1 MKVRLIV
8 TAISAAVVGLAG
20 FAGFHIGW
28 TAGARESLLTT
39 ARSDLLLEINIA
51 KTARQHGLD
60 DALRR
65 LDSHI
70 NSLIMEI
77 EQLSEAASAQDQ
89 ASSSKALEIAAVYRE
104 SFQDASSAGNN
115 PSAVHVEKILSRYRR
130 QETRQ

>member
-1 MKVRLIV
+1 MQVRLIV
-8 TAISAAVVGLAG
+8 TAISAAVIG